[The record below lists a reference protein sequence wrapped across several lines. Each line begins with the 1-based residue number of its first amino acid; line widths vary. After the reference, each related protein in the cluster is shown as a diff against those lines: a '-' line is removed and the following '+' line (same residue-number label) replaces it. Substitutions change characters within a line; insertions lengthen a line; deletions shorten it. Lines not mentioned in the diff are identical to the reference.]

1 MAFFQ
6 QFRQLKW
13 RIFTSRPQFFFRK
26 PCTLVHPCRNAGEKE
41 GFRAGPVSIAGT
53 PRGLSLN
60 APGGWL
66 AIGFGRF
73 TCAAEVLIFAS
84 RTRPAADG
92 PGRGPGGSP
101 PRAGRGC
108 RRAGSAPARGKAG
121 PAALR
126 GSPPGRTLGV
136 CPHWVRSLSLLGCLQ
151 KKLQSCNF
159 SWPEKW
165 HCCNFS

>member
-1 MAFFQ
+1 MHFSSNDGKMRGNTGRSAET
-6 QFRQLKW
+6 R
-13 RIFTSRPQFFFRK
+13 
-26 PCTLVHPCRNAGEKE
+26 
-41 GFRAGPVSIAGT
+41 GFVGRMIEQIT
-53 PRGLSLN
+53 PRGLSLERPEVCPLNAPGALAEGFHSSELMPSLNSDESDGFAKNASGSVPNASGSVPERLSLN

-73 TCAAEVLIFAS
+73 TCAAEELIFAS

-126 GSPPGRTLGV
+126 GSPPGRI
-136 CPHWVRSLSLLGCLQ
+136 
-151 KKLQSCNF
+151 
-159 SWPEKW
+159 
-165 HCCNFS
+165 